1 MEMCYTKSDAV
12 NTWKAIYF
20 IKDTITNR
28 INSKKKKIGLCPFDE
43 KTITFEDDEIT
54 YPLTFRSLSKSMAI
68 KSICQHCIE

>member
-68 KSICQHCIE
+68 KSIC

>member
-20 IKDTITNR
+20 IQDTITNR
-28 INSKKKKIGLCPFDE
+28 INSSGKCGVYKKIGLCPFDE

-68 KSICQHCIE
+68 KSIC

>member
-43 KTITFEDDEIT
+43 KTITFEDNEIT

-68 KSICQHCIE
+68 KSIC

>member
-1 MEMCYTKSDAV
+1 MCYTKSDAV

-68 KSICQHCIE
+68 KSIC